1 MDALLEVNAAR
12 LGHVNLNRAAV
23 VAVIPA
29 PVHQEV
35 NAAQLKLAKILKKK
49 DAPAVNVNVRQE
61 VNVVKKEIAQK
72 IVIVANLIAARNNSR
87 IILNFNFT

>member
-1 MDALLEVNAAR
+1 MRV
-12 LGHVNLNRAAV
+12 AV

-35 NAAQLKLAKILKKK
+35 NVAQLKLAKISKKK
-49 DAPAVNVNVRQE
+49 DVSAVNVNVRQA

-72 IVIVANLIAARNNSR
+72 IVIVANLIAARTNSQ
-87 IILNFNFT
+87 IILNLIILNIQ